1 MANVYRAID
10 ERLDR
15 PVAVKLLRDHDRRM
29 ARRFMSEARRTAGL
43 SHPNVVPVHDVG
55 TDRGPFLVTE
65 FVEGRNL
72 GSVLTASGRQSPRD
86 AARITSDIAA
96 GVQAAHEQ
104 GIVHGDLKPGNILV
118 GTDGRARVADFGIA
132 RAGGGGT
139 AGALLGS
146 AEYYSPEQA
155 RGEQAVPA
163 SDIYA
168 LGIILYELLT
178 GVRPFAG
185 ATLNALATARLH
197 EPAPDP
203 RGAAPDVPDELAS
216 IVGKALATDP
226 AHRYPS
232 ARAMRS
238 DLVAWLDQQR
248 SVPGTQVAN
257 PWQLRRRV
265 LPVAIALL
273 GLAIAGYIGG
283 RAIASNATVE
293 RHVPAQGPVVPS
305 IQPGGAAFTVVTP
318 TPSPVATARPTPVP
332 TPSPLPTRSPTPVPR
347 SAPAIPTAPPSAPA
361 PTTAAAPAAKSPAD
375 SVASFYA
382 DVTAGRFDAA
392 YALWSQRM
400 KAAYPRQANL
410 DDRFAQTADISFSAL
425 YVARQTA
432 SSATVQANFT
442 ETYDGGSSRHFVGY
456 WDLVL
461 VGGRWLLDA
470 PTY

>member
-1 MANVYRAID
+1 M
-10 ERLDR
+10 
-15 PVAVKLLRDHDRRM
+15 
-29 ARRFMSEARRTAGL
+29 
-43 SHPNVVPVHDVG
+43 VPVHDVG

-65 FVEGRNL
+65 LVEGRNL

-248 SVPGTQVAN
+248 SVPGTQARESA
-257 PWQLRRRV
+257 WQLRRRV

-273 GLAIAGYIGG
+273 
-283 RAIASNATVE
+283 AT
-293 RHVPAQGPVVPS
+293 
-305 IQPGGAAFTVVTP
+305 
-318 TPSPVATARPTPVP
+318 
-332 TPSPLPTRSPTPVPR
+332 
-347 SAPAIPTAPPSAPA
+347 
-361 PTTAAAPAAKSPAD
+361 
-375 SVASFYA
+375 
-382 DVTAGRFDAA
+382 
-392 YALWSQRM
+392 
-400 KAAYPRQANL
+400 
-410 DDRFAQTADISFSAL
+410 
-425 YVARQTA
+425 
-432 SSATVQANFT
+432 
-442 ETYDGGSSRHFVGY
+442 
-456 WDLVL
+456 
-461 VGGRWLLDA
+461 GGRWIHRRARDRVERDCRTSRSGAGTGRAVHPARWRGVHRSDPDA
-470 PTY
+470 EPSRHRAPHGGAQSITPSDASAHARAQISPSDSDGAAERPCTHNGGGPGSQEPGR